1 MENHSIAKLAKEKV
15 CLPPSY
21 HKSQPLSSHTLQGN
35 IAFETKDYGTARS
48 LYSHAM
54 AFDKSNHL
62 YPLNRSQANLKLER
76 YACDRGLVLCR
87 LITRSD
93 GTKPKLT
100 PQKPSTCARAT

>member
-15 CLPPSY
+15 CLPQSY
-21 HKSQPLSSHTLQGN
+21 PKSQPLLSHTLQGN
-35 IAFETKDYGTARS
+35 ITFEAKDYGTARS

-76 YACDRGLVLCR
+76 CACDRGLVLCR

-100 PQKPSTCARAT
+100 PQKP